1 MDFFKW
7 WDKVPQTHLY
17 DDCGNDISWIFDAI
31 RSGYYTPSVTQP
43 EPGKMTVTFT
53 PAGEWLEDPIVTTIQ
68 LQRGERG
75 EKGDPGP
82 RGATGPIGPM
92 GPMGPQGDPGER
104 GLRGP
109 EGPQGPKG
117 DPGTDLKISES
128 IVGTGAAIKSRIIEV
143 FNEMASNTILGLS
156 VSNLDT
162 ELDGLTFTG
171 TMSKVANIG
180 TIALHSVES
189 DTTVTTRLFNG
200 DITGWVWHNPPFVL
214 NKVYLTDEHKMGK
227 PVYKVMVGNA
237 DCPATQNTYAI
248 AKYPAGMTPALGTIV
263 GVDGFCDAGSALPWV
278 NPDTYTKQG
287 QKHLTQLVTAN
298 TNGVFFING
307 GHDLTGKKW
316 WAIVS
321 YVV

>member
-7 WDKVPQTHLY
+7 WDKVPQTHLF

-43 EPGKMTVTFT
+43 EPGKMTITFT
-53 PAGEWLEDPIVTTIQ
+53 PAGEWLGDPIVATIQ
-68 LQRGERG
+68 LQRGEKG

-82 RGATGPIGPM
+82 RGATGPI

-109 EGPQGPKG
+109 EGPQGLQGPKG
-117 DPGTDLKISES
+117 DPGTDLKISTA
-128 IVGTGAAIKSRIIEV
+128 IVGTGDSIKAQIVAR
-143 FNEMASNTILGLS
+143 FNTMGNNTIMGVY
-156 VSNLDT
+156 VSNSDT
-162 ELDGLTFTG
+162 ALDGLAFTG
-171 TMSKVANIG
+171 TISKVGSIG
-180 TIALHSVES
+180 TVVLHSITG
-189 DTTVTTRLFNG
+189 DTTVTTRVYQG

-227 PVYKVMVGNA
+227 SVYKVMVGNA
-237 DCPATQNTYAI
+237 DCPATENTYAV
-248 AKYPAGMTPALGTIV
+248 ARYPAGMNPALGTIV
-263 GVDGFCDAGSALPWV
+263 GVDGFCDTSSALPWV
-278 NPDTYTKQG
+278 NPDAYTKQG
-287 QKHLTQLVTAN
+287 QKQITQLVTAN